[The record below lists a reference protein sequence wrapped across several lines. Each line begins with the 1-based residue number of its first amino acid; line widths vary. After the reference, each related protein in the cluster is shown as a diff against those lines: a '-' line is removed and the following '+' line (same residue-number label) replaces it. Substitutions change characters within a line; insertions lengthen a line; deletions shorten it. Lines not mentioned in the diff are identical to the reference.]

1 MASVN
6 GWWKTILT
14 VWGNLALQEMTDA
27 SKNIYIQ
34 KKENARKVE
43 NSKYINYNL
52 NNLKNAIITILDKYF
67 IPYFS

>member
-34 KKENARKVE
+34 KKENARKIV